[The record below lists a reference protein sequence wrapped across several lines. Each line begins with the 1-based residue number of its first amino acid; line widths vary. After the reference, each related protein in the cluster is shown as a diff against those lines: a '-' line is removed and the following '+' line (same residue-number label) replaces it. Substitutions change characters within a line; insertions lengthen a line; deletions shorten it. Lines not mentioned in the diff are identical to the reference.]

1 MYGYTSKRP
10 GGIFTH
16 VVNFSQPEYNDMMNH
31 SHCYSNSDFDPLQAS
46 FIHLTE
52 KNYNEFVEKFKIEIV
67 ETKKELHFLKQL
79 TQ

>member
-16 VVNFSQPEYNDMMNH
+16 VVSFNQQEYSDMVDH

-46 FIHLTE
+46 FIHLDE
-52 KNYNEFVEKFKIEIV
+52 KNYNDFIETFKIELI
-67 ETKKELHFLKQL
+67 ETKKELEFLKQL